1 MKMDSLVWFDLIF
14 LKSGFDA
21 FQIKSIPFLMD
32 AKVERFF
39 MYDAFG

>member
-32 AKVERFF
+32 AKDERFF